1 MTSSADHAHE
11 AACLRLAECTA
22 TGSNPHVVETPFWQ
36 TLPDDAR
43 VYNFAYGANLSA
55 ESIARR
61 KLEPIESVA
70 VRLPGFRLNF
80 GLPGLPL
87 VEPSFGDI
95 EAMGDTAEHEIHG
108 VCHLLTKTGWRRLQT
123 TEGGG
128 GVDRRSYIPHKVRC
142 VAYDGRVIEAYALMS
157 ERNRALEPP
166 LGFFTPPSARY
177 LDKIVTGGAKF
188 GLDQRYIDAVKGCAV
203 TEPSLFGKIYLGTI
217 ALCLAPVVLVAFGV
231 GRLFGVTTPSRNP
244 VILNVVRL
252 AWFLAWPFIPA
263 SGRLQKPVSVSIKP
277 RL

>member
-1 MTSSADHAHE
+1 MTSCDVEIDEAD
-11 AACLRLAECTA
+11 CLRLAECTA
-22 TGSNPHVVETPFWQ
+22 NGNNPYVVETPFWQ

-43 VYNFAYGANLSA
+43 FYNFAYGANLSA
-55 ESIARR
+55 DSIARR
-61 KLEPIESVA
+61 KLEPIESLP

-95 EAMGDTAEHEIHG
+95 EATGNTSEHEIHG

-128 GVDRRSYIPHKVRC
+128 GVDRQSYIPHKVRC
-142 VAYDGRVIEAYALMS
+142 ITYDGRTIEAYALMS
-157 ERNRALEPP
+157 ERKRALQPP
-166 LGFFTPPSARY
+166 LGFYSPPSARY
-177 LDKIVTGGAKF
+177 LDKIVTGGTKF
-188 GLDQRYIDAVKGCAV
+188 GLDQRYVDAVKACAV
-203 TEPSLFGKIYLGTI
+203 TEPSLFGKIYLGAI
-217 ALCLAPVVLVAFGV
+217 ALCFAPVVLVAFGV

-252 AWFLAWPFIPA
+252 AWFLSWPFIPA
-263 SGRLQKPVSVSIKP
+263 SGRLAKPVSVSIKP